1 MGMSRV
7 FWDSNLFIYL
17 LEDFGQFNERVVELR
32 NRMVQ
37 RGDELVTST
46 FTLGEVLVKPIEMRR
61 PSLRAEY
68 ENTLQTICRMIPFD
82 AEAAKIYASIRQDRT
97 LKAPDAIQLACA
109 AQARCDLFITNDDRL
124 SGKIVPGIQF
134 VTSLQRA
141 PL

>member
-1 MGMSRV
+1 MSRV

-17 LEDFGQFNERVVELR
+17 LEDSGPLSERVVNLR
-32 NRMVQ
+32 KSMLR
-37 RGDELVTST
+37 RRDELVTST
-46 FTLGEVLVKPIEMRR
+46 ITLGEVLVHPTRNNR
-61 PSLRAEY
+61 PDIANAY
-68 ENTLQTICRMIPFD
+68 EQEITQGARLIPFD
-82 AEAAKIYASIRQDRT
+82 IDAARLFAAIRCDKT
-97 LKAPDAIQLACA
+97 IKAPDAIQLACA

>member
-1 MGMSRV
+1 MSKV

-17 LEDFGQFNERVVELR
+17 LEEFGTLTEQVIKLR
-32 NRMVQ
+32 RSMLH
-37 RGDELVTST
+37 RHDELVTST
-46 FTLGEVLVKPIEMRR
+46 ITLGEVLVHPTRTNRLDI
-61 PSLRAEY
+61 ANAY
-68 ENTLQTICRMIPFD
+68 EQEIRKAALLIPFD
-82 AEAAKIYASIRQDRT
+82 VEAARIFATIRCDKT
-97 LKAPDAIQLACA
+97 IKAPDAIQLACA

>member
-1 MGMSRV
+1 VSRV

-17 LEDFGQFNERVVELR
+17 LEGYGEFNERVVQLR
-32 NRMVQ
+32 NRMIS
-37 RGDELVTST
+37 RGDELLTST
-46 FTLGEVLVKPIEMRR
+46 FTLGEVLVKPTEMGNLG
-61 PSLRAEY
+61 LRAKY
-68 ENTLQTICRMIPFD
+68 ETALLTNCSMIPFD
-82 AEAAKIYASIRQDRT
+82 VDAARIFASIRKDRT

>member
-1 MGMSRV
+1 VSRI

-17 LEDFGQFNERVVELR
+17 LEDYGEFKERVVDLR
-32 NRMVQ
+32 NRMIR

-46 FTLGEVLVKPIEMRR
+46 FTLGEVLVKPIEMGNLA
-61 PSLRAEY
+61 LRAKY
-68 ENTLQTICRMIPFD
+68 ESALLTICSMIPFD
-82 AEAAKIYASIRQDRT
+82 IEAAKIFASIRQDRT